1 MNLCSLQPFLLKEA
15 ITMKVP
21 VKKYISMFSKY
32 LKPQLPQI
40 ALLALLLGLSVGIN
54 LLNPQILRRFIDMAK
69 AGDSSR
75 SLTIAALIFIGAAL
89 VQQLLVIVTTYV
101 SQNVGWAA
109 TNSLRADLVRHCLH
123 LDMSFHKSR
132 QPGELIERL
141 DGDVT
146 ALFNFFS
153 KMFLNVFNNMVLLVG
168 IIVLLFREDWRIGL
182 GLSIF
187 AVIAIIVLWN
197 IETYAVPNWVK
208 AREIE
213 AKFFGFIG
221 EQVTSTE
228 DTRAS
233 GAVSYVMYR
242 FFQFL
247 REWYPIRKKASMMY
261 CLMWATT
268 LGMFAL
274 GYAVAFGIG
283 GYLWQKGIIT
293 IGTVYLIINYTDL
306 MSRPIEQIRA
316 QLEDL
321 QKAGASIVRV
331 EELFNLQSK
340 LVDGSETLNT
350 NGPMHMEI
358 ENLHFQYDEDTP
370 VLNDV
375 SFKLEPGKT
384 LGLLGRTGSGKT
396 TLARLI
402 VRFYDPTQG
411 VIKLGGQKLTTLALK
426 DLRRKI
432 AYVTQDVQL
441 FHATVRDNLTFFNS
455 DISDETILKAID
467 DMELTEW
474 FKKLPNGM
482 NTMLDANG
490 GGLSAGEAQLL
501 AFVRVFL
508 KNPDLVILDEASSRL
523 DPVTEQLVEKAIG
536 KLLAN
541 RTCIIIA
548 HRLGTVQR
556 ADEILIL
563 DNGSVLEY
571 GVREALAED
580 PDSRFH
586 KLLKVGM
593 EEVLV

>member
-1 MNLCSLQPFLLKEA
+1 
-15 ITMKVP
+15 MKIS
-21 VKKYISMFSKY
+21 VKKYLNMFSKY
-32 LKPQLPQI
+32 LRPELPQI
-40 ALLALLLGLSVGIN
+40 IILALLLGISVGIN
-54 LLNPQILRRFIDMAK
+54 LINPQILRKFIDMAK
-69 AGDSSR
+69 NGDSSR
-75 SLTIAALIFIGAAL
+75 SLTIAAIIFIVTA
-89 VQQLLVIVTTYV
+89 VIQQLIVIATTYV

-123 LDMSFHKSR
+123 LDMSFHKAH

-141 DGDVT
+141 DSDVT

-153 KMFLNVFNNMVLLVG
+153 KLFLNVFNNMILLAG
-168 IIVLLFREDWRIGL
+168 IIILLFREDWRIGI

-187 AVIAIIVLWN
+187 AAIAIIILWK
-197 IETYAVPNWVK
+197 IESLAVPNWVS
-208 AREIE
+208 ARGIE

-221 EQVTSTE
+221 EQITSTE
-228 DTRAS
+228 DIKS
-233 GAVSYVMYR
+233 NGAVSYVMYR
-242 FFQFL
+242 FYQFL

-268 LGMFAL
+268 LCMFAI

-283 GYLWQKGIIT
+283 GYLWQKGIIS

-306 MSRPIEQIRA
+306 MSRPIEQIRT

-321 QKAGASIVRV
+321 QKAGASIIRI
-331 EELFNLQSK
+331 EELFNIKSNLS
-340 LVDGSETLNT
+340 DGTETISAK
-350 NGPMHMEI
+350 GPLFVEI
-358 ENLHFQYDEDTP
+358 ENLRFEYDEDTP
-370 VLNDV
+370 VLKDI

-402 VRFYDPTQG
+402 VRLYDPGCG
-411 VIKLGGQKLTTLALK
+411 VVKLGGQRLNSLSLA
-426 DLRRKI
+426 DLRNRI

-441 FHATVRDNLTFFNS
+441 FKATVRENLTFFNPN
-455 DISDETILKAID
+455 ISDEIILSAID
-467 DMELTEW
+467 DMGLTKW
-474 FKKLPNGM
+474 FGKLSKGLD
-482 NTMLDANG
+482 TMLDANG

-523 DPVTEQLVEKAIG
+523 DPITEQLMERAIS
-536 KLLAN
+536 KLITN

-548 HRLGTVQR
+548 HRLGTVEQ

-563 DNGSVLEY
+563 DKGSILEY
-571 GVREALAED
+571 GNRKVLYED
-580 PDSRFH
+580 LNSHFH
-586 KLLKVGM
+586 KLLMTGLG
-593 EEVLV
+593 EVLA

>member
-1 MNLCSLQPFLLKEA
+1 
-15 ITMKVP
+15 MKVS
-21 VKKYISMFSKY
+21 VKRYLNLFSKY

-40 ALLALLLGLSVGIN
+40 IILALLLGISVGIN
-54 LLNPQILRRFIDMAK
+54 LFNPQILRKFIDMAK
-69 AGDSSR
+69 DGDSSR
-75 SLTIAALIFIGAAL
+75 SLTIAALIFIGAAVL
-89 VQQLLVIVTTYV
+89 QQLIVIATTYV
-101 SQNVGWAA
+101 SQNVGWAT
-109 TNSLRADLVRHCLH
+109 TNSLRADLVRHCLN
-123 LDMSFHKSR
+123 LDMSFHKSH

-141 DGDVT
+141 DSDVT

-153 KMFLNVFNNMVLLVG
+153 KLFLNVFNNIILLVG
-168 IIVLLFREDWRIGL
+168 IIILLFREDWRIGL
-182 GLSIF
+182 GLFIF
-187 AVIAIIVLWN
+187 AVIAIIILWK
-197 IETYAVPNWVK
+197 IESFAVPNWVK
-208 AREIE
+208 ERKIE

-221 EQVTSTE
+221 EQITSTE
-228 DTRAS
+228 DTKSS

-268 LGMFAL
+268 LSMFAL

-283 GYLWQKGIIT
+283 GYLWQKGIIS

-321 QKAGASIVRV
+321 QKAGASIIRV
-331 EELFNLQSK
+331 EELFSIRSK
-340 LVDGSETLNT
+340 LIDGNETLIT
-350 NGPMHMEI
+350 KGPLLVEI
-358 ENLHFQYDEDTP
+358 ENLHFEYDEDTP
-370 VLNDV
+370 VLKDV

-402 VRFYDPTQG
+402 VRLYDPTHG
-411 VIKLGGQKLTTLALK
+411 VVKLGGQKLPSLSLK
-426 DLRRKI
+426 DLRNRI

-441 FHATVRDNLTFFNS
+441 FHATVRDNLTFFNPN
-455 DISDETILKAID
+455 ISDETILKAID

-474 FKKLPNGM
+474 LQKLGEGL

-508 KNPDLVILDEASSRL
+508 RNPDLVILDEASSRL
-523 DPVTEQLVEKAIG
+523 DPITEQLMERAIS
-536 KLLAN
+536 KLLTN
-541 RTCIIIA
+541 RTCIMIA

-563 DNGSVLEY
+563 DNGSILEY
-571 GVREALAED
+571 GGREDLAGD
-580 PDSRFH
+580 SNSRFH
-586 KLLKVGM
+586 KLLRAGL